1 MTTKCT
7 LSKFVPMCTNT
18 PDDHGNHSL
27 GNCIAQRTM
36 SCEILVLLL
45 TCFIPYRA
53 LTQANSNLQYE
64 YRFVS
69 KNFIPDSCHLWNDC
83 SMYESLYK

>member
-1 MTTKCT
+1 MYLIIIMIIVLALLHCT
-7 LSKFVPMCTNT
+7 MNNELCNLNPFYS
-18 PDDHGNHSL
+18 
-27 GNCIAQRTM
+27 
-36 SCEILVLLL
+36 

-53 LTQANSNLQYE
+53 LTQAHSNLQYE
-64 YRFVS
+64 YQFVS